1 MIAELVEQA
10 NILGVTGRE
19 SFRPR
24 PVHWLI
30 DLTKDGE
37 VIGVTATT
45 ASSRTTPTSGIAE
58 QRGKRFTTPANYLLG
73 SPNQHNW
80 RPDFLTGPVDEI
92 FPQGIDGT
100 NKVPKKREA
109 FWELVSAAKISL
121 PENKTIHAVW
131 HFLKSAERFID
142 LPIPQSARDNLDWFR
157 KSPNSDGETLGFR
170 VDGILAW
177 RDRDVHRWWDTIRH
191 PEIHAEQT
199 ADFTAL
205 GIDAFQSGE
214 GRITGSSPCVFGNIP
229 LVSFGGAPFCSYGL
243 GDQTARLR
251 LDTAEKSAAALNA
264 LRQSE
269 SNSLNLGDET
279 AVFWAVHNDQ
289 SVDCSFIN
297 LLESD
302 DPLAVRDYLQSAW
315 GGISRDLNYAQF
327 HIAVLLAGTGRFSV
341 RSWSTEFLG
350 DVDRKLRSY
359 FEAIRIPGNAPVNIG
374 AMARCTIPKTKK
386 NSKTKPVST
395 TYEALFESA
404 WRGSRLPIRLLE
416 NIIKRQSV
424 ELSKGFTDK
433 ERFDFETRLRARI
446 ALSKLYFFS
455 NHKIIMNETN
465 HATDEHP
472 AYLCGQVLAV
482 LDSIHN
488 TAHGKITASSPASR
502 YYGSA
507 SSTPALI
514 FPRLCKLARIHLDK
528 IKIPSTAN
536 RLDHDLTRLVAKF
549 AKGARWPRTLALEDQ
564 GRFAIGF
571 YYERSQQ
578 HQDPSFIPSADQ
590 QHTTQ
595 QS

>member
-1 MIAELVEQA
+1 MIAELVQQA
-10 NILGVTGRE
+10 DIMGVTGRE
-19 SFRPR
+19 SFRSR

-30 DLTKDGE
+30 DLNEDGS
-37 VIGVTATT
+37 VLGITATT
-45 ASSRTTPTSGIAE
+45 ASSRTTPKTGITE
-58 QRGKRFTTPANYLLG
+58 QRGKRFSTPANYLLG

-80 RPDFLTGPVDEI
+80 RPDFLTGPADEI

-100 NKVPKKREA
+100 NQVPKKRED
-109 FWELVSAAKISL
+109 FWKLVSAAKLSL

-142 LPIPQSARDNLDWFR
+142 LPLPQSARDNLDWFR
-157 KSPNSDGETLGFR
+157 KGPTSEGETLGFR

-177 RDRDVHRWWDTIRH
+177 KDRDIHHWWDTKIH
-191 PEIHAEQT
+191 PAIHAEQT
-199 ADFTAL
+199 ADFAAL
-205 GIDAFQSGE
+205 GTDAFQSGE

-251 LDTAEKSAAALNA
+251 LDTVEKSAAALNA

-279 AVFWAVHNDQ
+279 AVFWAVHNNR
-289 SVDCSFIN
+289 SIDCGFIN

-302 DPLAVRDYLQSAW
+302 DPLAVSDYLKSAW
-315 GGISRDLNYAQF
+315 GSIPRELNRSRF
-327 HIAVLLAGTGRFSV
+327 HIAVLLSGTGRFSV
-341 RSWSTEFLG
+341 RSLSTEYLG
-350 DVDRKLRSY
+350 DVDRKLRGY
-359 FEAIRIPGNAPVNIG
+359 FEAIRLPGIDPVNLG

-386 NSKTKPVST
+386 SSKTKPAST

-416 NIIKRQSV
+416 NITKRQSI
-424 ELSKGFTDK
+424 ELSKGFSDK
-433 ERFDFETRLRARI
+433 ERFEFEARLRARI
-446 ALSKLYFFS
+446 ALIKLYFYS
-455 NHKIIMNETN
+455 NSTEPRIIMNEIT

-472 AYLCGQVLAV
+472 AYLCGRVLAV

-488 TAHGKITASSPASR
+488 EARKEITASSPASR

-507 SSTPALI
+507 SSTPALV

-528 IKIPSTAN
+528 IENSTKAN
-536 RLDHDLTRLVAKF
+536 DLDHNLTRLVAKF
-549 AKGARWPRTLALEDQ
+549 AKGASWPRTLALEDQ

-578 HQDPSFIPSADQ
+578 HQRPS
-590 QHTTQ
+590 
-595 QS
+595 

>member
-1 MIAELVEQA
+1 MIAELVQQA
-10 NILGVTGRE
+10 GIMGVTGRE

-24 PVHWLI
+24 PIHWLI
-30 DLTKDGE
+30 DLNIEGE

-45 ASSRTTPTSGIAE
+45 ARSRTTPTKAGITE
-58 QRGKRFTTPANYLLG
+58 QRGKRFSTPANYLLG

-80 RPDFLTGPVDEI
+80 SPDFLTGPVDEI
-92 FPQGIDGT
+92 FPRGIDGT
-100 NKVPKKREA
+100 NNVPKKRKD
-109 FWELVSAAKISL
+109 FWKLVFECKKAL
-121 PENKTIHAVW
+121 PANITINAVW
-131 HFLKSAERFID
+131 LFLKSARRLID
-142 LPIPQSARDNLDWFR
+142 LPIPQSAKDNLDWFR
-157 KSPNSDGETLGFR
+157 KSPNSEGETLGFR
-170 VDGILAW
+170 VHGIFAW
-177 RDRDVHRWWDTIRH
+177 KDPDVQHWWDTKIH
-191 PEIHAEQT
+191 PAIHAKQT
-199 ADFTAL
+199 ANFTAL
-205 GIDAFQSGE
+205 GADAFQSGE

-264 LRQSE
+264 LRQSD

-279 AVFWAVHNDQ
+279 AVFWAVHNNQ
-289 SVDCSFIN
+289 SIDCGFIN

-302 DPLAVRDYLQSAW
+302 DPLAVKDYLQSAW
-315 GGISRDLNYAQF
+315 GGIPRELNQARF

-350 DVDRKLRSY
+350 EVDRKLRIY
-359 FEAIRIPGNAPVNIG
+359 FEAIRLPGNVMVNIG

-386 NSKTKPVST
+386 SSKTKPTST
-395 TYEALFESA
+395 TYEALFGSA

-416 NIIKRQSV
+416 NITTRQSI
-424 ELSKGFTDK
+424 ELSKGFSEK
-433 ERFDFETRLRARI
+433 ERLEFETRLRART

-455 NHKIIMNETN
+455 NHQITMNETT

-472 AYLCGQVLAV
+472 AYLCGRVLAV

-488 TAHGKITASSPASR
+488 EAHEKITASSPASR

-507 SSTPALI
+507 SSTPALV

-528 IKIPSTAN
+528 IKIPATAI

-549 AKGARWPRTLALEDQ
+549 SKDASWPRTLALEDQ

-571 YYERSQQ
+571 YFERSQQ
-578 HQDPSFIPSADQ
+578 H
-590 QHTTQ
+590 HL
-595 QS
+595 